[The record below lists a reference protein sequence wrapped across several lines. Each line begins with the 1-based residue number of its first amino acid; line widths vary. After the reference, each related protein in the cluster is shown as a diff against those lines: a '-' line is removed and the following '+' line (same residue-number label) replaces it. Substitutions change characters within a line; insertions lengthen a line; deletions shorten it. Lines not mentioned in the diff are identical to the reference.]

1 MLKARDQGELSV
13 RRLARTF
20 QEPASS
26 VGRWIK
32 APLPKPLDSSQ
43 RVCPVSG
50 DPELRQAVR
59 ELCNEPRNRRFG
71 YRFIWA
77 LLRRRKKIFVSKK
90 TVWRIMHEMKLVQPK
105 IWRRPMRPKRVEKM
119 RPTRPNEAWQIDM
132 TSFQLPELTPM
143 FLVTVIDCFT
153 RQIVGWTLDR
163 RCRASEWTSALRVA
177 LEAKG
182 LSDKETCRK
191 LTLRSDNGAQPCSKA
206 FVEYLGK
213 TGVKGQYTGYNA
225 PDDNAYVERVIRT
238 IKEEEIW
245 PNEYDTVSEAR
256 KAIED
261 YVTFYNEERPHSAL
275 DYRTPNEA
283 EADAKTTLVAA

>member
-1 MLKARDQGELSV
+1 MAQARDQVGLSV

-32 APLPKPLDSSQ
+32 APLPKSSDSSK
-43 RVCPVSG
+43 RCCPVSG
-50 DPELRQAVR
+50 DPVLRQAVR
-59 ELCNEPRNRRFG
+59 ELCNEPRHRRFG

-77 LLRRRKKIFVSKK
+77 LLRKRKKIFVNKK

-105 IWRRPMRPKRVEKM
+105 IWRRPMRPKRVERM

-132 TSFQLPELTPM
+132 TSFQLSNLTPM

-163 RCRASEWTSALRVA
+163 RCRASEWTSAVRMA
-177 LEAKG
+177 LEAKQ
-182 LSDKETCRK
+182 LSDKEACRK
-191 LTLRSDNGAQPCSKA
+191 LTLRSDNGSQPCSKA

-213 TGVKGQYTGYNA
+213 AGVKGQYTGYDA
-225 PDDNAYVERVIRT
+225 PDDNAFVERVIRT

-245 PNEYDTVSEAR
+245 PSEYDTVSEAR
-256 KAIED
+256 LAIEE
-261 YVTFYNEERPHSAL
+261 YMTFYNNQRPHSAL
-275 DYRTPNEA
+275 DYQTPNEA
-283 EADAKTTLVAA
+283 EAEANTTLVAA